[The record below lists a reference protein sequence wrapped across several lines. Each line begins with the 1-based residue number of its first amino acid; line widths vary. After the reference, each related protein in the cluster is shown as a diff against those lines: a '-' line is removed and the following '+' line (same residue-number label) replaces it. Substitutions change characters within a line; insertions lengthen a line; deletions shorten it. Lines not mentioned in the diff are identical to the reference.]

1 MEESLHMH
9 STKLQGSESGHF
21 RTFRICLEHPHR
33 PTTILGIVR
42 RVATQ
47 QVAPG
52 RDRRTTLMPRRT
64 GAFA

>member
-1 MEESLHMH
+1 MD
-9 STKLQGSESGHF
+9 STKLQGPESGHI

-42 RVATQ
+42 MVAAQ
-47 QVAPG
+47 QATAG
-52 RDRRTTLMPRRT
+52 RDRRTILMPRRT